1 MLLAIDI
8 GNTNVTV
15 GVFDQRDLK
24 ATFRLSTDTRK
35 MPDEY
40 ALSVSQ
46 LLPLRG
52 LALSDIDDVAICSVV
67 PPLTPSF
74 TQLAKTYFD
83 VDPLEVGSGT
93 RTGISVRYDAP
104 RDVGADRI
112 VDAAAA
118 FSIYGGPVIV
128 VDVGTAT
135 VFDAVSESGD
145 YLGGAIAPGISIA
158 ADSLFHTTAMLRRV
172 ELAPPPAAIGRN
184 TIHALQ
190 AGLVF
195 GYAELVKGMVT
206 RFKGELGQHSSVIA
220 TGGLAEVVAGE
231 SGVFDAIDPD
241 LTLTG
246 LRIVYE
252 LNNGVRKK

>member
-15 GVFDQRDLK
+15 GVFDHDDLK

-52 LALSDIDDVAICSVV
+52 LSLSDIDSVAICSVV
-67 PPLTPSF
+67 PPLTSSF
-74 TQLAKTYFD
+74 TQLARAYFN
-83 VDPLEVGSGT
+83 VEPLEVGSGT
-93 RTGISVRYDAP
+93 RTGISVRYDPP

-118 FSIYGGPVIV
+118 FGMYGGPVII

-172 ELAPPPAAIGRN
+172 ELAPPPSAIGRN
-184 TIHALQ
+184 TVHALQ

-195 GYAELVKGMVT
+195 GYSELVKGMVG
-206 RFKGELGQHSSVIA
+206 RFKKELGEQSSVIA
-220 TGGLAEVVAGE
+220 TGGLADVVADE
-231 SGVFDAIDPD
+231 SGIFDAIDPN

-246 LRIVYE
+246 LRIVYD
-252 LNNGVRKK
+252 LNHGARQT

>member
-15 GVFDQRDLK
+15 GVFDGYDLR

-52 LALSDIDDVAICSVV
+52 LSLGDIDAVAICSVV

-74 TQLAKTYFD
+74 TQLARTYFD
-83 VDPLEVGSGT
+83 VEPLEVGSGT
-93 RTGISVRYDAP
+93 RTGISVRYDSP

-118 FSIYGGPVIV
+118 FSMYGGPVII

-184 TIHALQ
+184 TVHALQ

-195 GYAELVKGMVT
+195 GYSELVRGMVG
-206 RFKGELGQHSSVIA
+206 RFRKELGERSKVVA
-220 TGGLAEVVAGE
+220 TGGLADVVAKE
-231 SGVFDAIDPD
+231 SAIFDAIDPN

-252 LNNGVRKK
+252 LNNDGRQT

>member
-15 GVFDQRDLK
+15 GVFDGDDLR

-40 ALSVSQ
+40 ALSVNQ

-52 LALSDIDDVAICSVV
+52 LSLSDIDAVAICSVV
-67 PPLTPSF
+67 PPITPSF
-74 TQLAKTYFD
+74 TQLARSYFD
-83 VDPLEVGSGT
+83 VEPLEVGAGT
-93 RTGISVRYDAP
+93 KTGIRVRYDSP

-118 FSIYGGPVIV
+118 FSMYGGPVIV

-135 VFDAVSESGD
+135 VFDAVSERGD

-172 ELAPPPAAIGRN
+172 ELSPPPAAIGRN
-184 TIHALQ
+184 TVHALQ

-195 GYAELVKGMVT
+195 GYSELVKGMVE
-206 RFKGELGQHSSVIA
+206 RFKRELGQHSAVVA
-220 TGGLAEVVAGE
+220 TGGLAEILAKE
-231 SGVFDAIDPD
+231 SGAFDAIDPN

-252 LNNGVRKK
+252 LNNSG

>member
-8 GNTNVTV
+8 GNTNVTM
-15 GVFDQRDLK
+15 GVFDGDDLR

-40 ALSVSQ
+40 AIAVNQ
-46 LLPLRG
+46 LLPLQG
-52 LALSDIDDVAICSVV
+52 VSVSDIDAVAMCSVV
-67 PPLTPSF
+67 PPLTSSF
-74 TQLAKTYFD
+74 THLARTYFG
-83 VDPLEVGSGT
+83 VEPLEVGSGT
-93 RTGISVRYDAP
+93 RTGIRVRYDPP

-118 FSIYGGPVIV
+118 FEMYGGPIVIV
-128 VDVGTAT
+128 DIGTAT
-135 VFDAVSESGD
+135 VFDAVNDRGD

-172 ELAPPPAAIGRN
+172 ELSTPPGAIGKN
-184 TIHALQ
+184 TVHALQ
-190 AGLVF
+190 SGLVL
-195 GYAELVKGMVT
+195 GYAELVKGMVG
-206 RFKGELGQHSSVIA
+206 RFRREIGESAKVVA
-220 TGGLAEVVAGE
+220 TGGLAYVVADE
-231 SGVFDAIDPD
+231 ADVFDVMDPN

-252 LNNGVRKK
+252 MNLDRR